1 MPRTPNVSYDSTAM
15 ISLADELS
23 ESSDLLRELA
33 KEMKE
38 VIGSKAIAL
47 PFTVTIHQGI
57 EAVNQLVIETRGKLS
72 RITAEAEL
80 AKRTS
85 PNWPVEVKKTDAKQT
100 LSRNKRK

>member
-33 KEMKE
+33 EEMKK

-72 RITAEAEL
+72 RIKAENEL
-80 AKRTS
+80 AKRTN
-85 PNWPVEVKKTDAKQT
+85 PGRPVSLIPKRVVTTNKKK
-100 LSRNKRK
+100 

>member
-1 MPRTPNVSYDSTAM
+1 MPRTPNVSYDSAAM
-15 ISLADELS
+15 ISLANELS

-57 EAVNQLVIETRGKLS
+57 EAVNQLVIETKGKLS
-72 RITAEAEL
+72 RIKAEDEL
-80 AKRTS
+80 AKRTN
-85 PNWPVEVKKTDAKQT
+85 PGRPVSLIPRRVVTTNKKK
-100 LSRNKRK
+100 